1 MQKAARKREGVFT
14 PPRVPLGRRLKRD
27 FQRNKYVYLMLI
39 PVIAF
44 FILFRYGPM
53 KNMIIAFQDYKAA
66 KGIAGS
72 KFVGFKNFETFFK
85 SRDFFRLIRNTLL
98 LSLYSILFHFPLP
111 ILLALMINEVHNSA
125 FKRTVQTI
133 SYMPHFISVVVISG
147 LLRNFVSSSG
157 IINTLIA
164 FFRPGW
170 ESTNLLS
177 RPEYYRTIHIL
188 SSMWQEVGWDSII
201 YLATLSTID
210 PQLYEAAYIDG
221 ASKLQRILHVTLPGL
236 IPVITVQFIMRVGR
250 VMGVGYEK
258 ILLLYNPGIYETS
271 DVIQTYLYRYTLL
284 NNKYSLGAAVGVFN
298 SLVNIFILV
307 TVNTVFRRFTE
318 DSLW

>member
-1 MQKAARKREGVFT
+1 MQRGRKTQAAEIRLYKA
-14 PPRVPLGRRLKRD
+14 PLSKRLKRD

-39 PVIAF
+39 PVLAF

-53 KNMIIAFQDYKAA
+53 KNMVIAFQDYKAA

-72 KFVGFKNFETFFK
+72 KFVGFKNFQTFFK
-85 SRDFFRLIRNTLL
+85 SRDFWRLIRNTLL
-98 LSLYSILFHFPLP
+98 LSLYSIVFHFPLP
-111 ILLALMINEVHNSA
+111 IVLALMINEVRHSGA
-125 FKRTVQTI
+125 KRVMQTI

-147 LLRNFVSSSG
+147 LLRNFVSSQG
-157 IINTLIA
+157 IINAIISA
-164 FFRPGW
+164 VNPGW
-170 ESTNLLS
+170 TSPNLLS
-177 RPEYYRTIHIL
+177 RPENYRTIHIL

-221 ASKLQRILHVTLPGL
+221 ASKIQRILHVTLPGL
-236 IPVITVQFIMRVGR
+236 VPVITVQFIMRVGR

-298 SLVNIFILV
+298 SLVNIVILV
-307 TVNTVFRRFTE
+307 TVNTTFKRFTE